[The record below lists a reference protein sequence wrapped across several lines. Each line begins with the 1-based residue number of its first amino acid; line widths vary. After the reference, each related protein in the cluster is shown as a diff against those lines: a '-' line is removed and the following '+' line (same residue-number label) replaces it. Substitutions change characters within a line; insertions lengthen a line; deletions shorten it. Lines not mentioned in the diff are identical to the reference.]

1 MHPKSEV
8 YISFG
13 IVILAFLAVVTLTY
27 YTLES
32 KRKGKRQTTVAVVVD
47 VVIIAGMIMFAI
59 AAYKMHKLRESASLI
74 SGTTAT
80 QMIPG

>member
-1 MHPKSEV
+1 MRPKSEV

-13 IVILAFLAVVTLTY
+13 IVILTCLTSGTLTY
-27 YTLES
+27 YTFES
-32 KRKGKRQTTVAVVVD
+32 KRKRQTTVAIVAD
-47 VVIIAGMIMFAI
+47 AVIIAGTIMFAI

-80 QMIPG
+80 PMIPG